1 MGINLQDGAIN
12 YYHLDGGIRYTI
24 LQGDEIK
31 WPLGEANGCF
41 ALATSVQ

>member
-31 WPLGEANGCF
+31 WPLGCF